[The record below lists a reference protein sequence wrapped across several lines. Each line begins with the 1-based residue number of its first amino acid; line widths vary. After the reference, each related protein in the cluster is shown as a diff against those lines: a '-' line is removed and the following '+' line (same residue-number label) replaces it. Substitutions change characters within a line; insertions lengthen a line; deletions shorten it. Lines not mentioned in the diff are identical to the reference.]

1 MFYITYY
8 QTLIKNTP
16 FPPKQPPT
24 STTLLQHHVSNHLTN
39 SPNTTFPINQP
50 TANTNNTFQTNT
62 FQTARFKHLY
72 YTPRNAPS
80 FRFQPP
86 PSGTWFSAIT
96 PLPPSHPP
104 STGAQPLHPYSRSSS
119 FTWFSAI
126 TPLPPVFL
134 LQLVLSHYTLTAGLP
149 PSTGSQPLH
158 LYRRSSSFNWFS
170 AITLLP
176 TVILLQLVLRT
187 GKRVYRDQSLFVC
200 SEISDEAIIV

>member
-8 QTLIKNTP
+8 QILIKNAP
-16 FPPKQPPT
+16 FPPNQPPT
-24 STTLLQHHVSNHLTN
+24 STTLLQQHVSNQT
-39 SPNTTFPINQP
+39 NTTN
-50 TANTNNTFQTNT
+50 NT

-96 PLPPSHPP
+96 PLPPVILLHLVLSHYTFTPGPPP
-104 STGAQPLHPYSRSSS
+104 STGAQPLHS
-119 FTWFSAI
+119 
-126 TPLPPVFL
+126 
-134 LQLVLSHYTLTAGLP
+134 
-149 PSTGSQPLH
+149 
-158 LYRRSSSFNWFS
+158 YRRSSSFNWCS
-170 AITLLP
+170 TITPLP
-176 TVILLQLVLRT
+176 PVILLQLVLRT

>member
-8 QTLIKNTP
+8 QTLIKNAP

-72 YTPRNAPS
+72 YTPRDAPS
-80 FRFQPP
+80 CRCQPP
-86 PSGTWFSAIT
+86 PSG
-96 PLPPSHPP
+96 
-104 STGAQPLHPYSRSSS
+104 
-119 FTWFSAI
+119 TWFSAI

-134 LQLVLSHYTLTAGLP
+134 LQLVLSHYTFTAGLP

-158 LYRRSSSFNWFS
+158 SYRRSSSFNW
-170 AITLLP
+170 
-176 TVILLQLVLRT
+176 
-187 GKRVYRDQSLFVC
+187 C
-200 SEISDEAIIV
+200 SEPVKEFIATKAFSYVPKYLMKQS